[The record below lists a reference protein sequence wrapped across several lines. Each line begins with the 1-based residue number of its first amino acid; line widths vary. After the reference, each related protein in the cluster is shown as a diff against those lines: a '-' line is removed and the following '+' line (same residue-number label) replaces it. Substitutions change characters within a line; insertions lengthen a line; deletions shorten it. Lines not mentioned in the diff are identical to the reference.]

1 MRKSAFKKYYCPQ
14 ICPKV
19 LIKVWQLFTFQKM
32 RYEYPMKRRYLEID
46 VFGAEP
52 SRGNALGV
60 ILDSEELT
68 TDEMQEFAAWT
79 NFSETTFLL
88 PPTEEGADFKVR
100 IFTPTRELPF
110 AGHPTLGSCFAWLQG
125 GNKPSDPNIVV
136 QECAAGLIEIRKDG
150 ESLSFK
156 SPELIKYGP
165 IETALISE
173 IAEVLNIDQ
182 AKIIDGHWL
191 DNGPGWVGVL
201 LSSVDEVLAIS
212 PKSKSSLN
220 IGVFGFYEQNSGPAY
235 ETRAFFSE
243 NGVLVEDPVTGSLN
257 AAAAQWFIQSDRCSA
272 PYSVSQGLA
281 INHKGEVKVTQDHDG
296 SIWIG
301 GNTHLTSFAEVEI

>member
-1 MRKSAFKKYYCPQ
+1 
-14 ICPKV
+14 
-19 LIKVWQLFTFQKM
+19 
-32 RYEYPMKRRYLEID
+32 MKRRYLEID

-60 ILDSEELT
+60 VLDSEGLSPEA
-68 TDEMQEFAAWT
+68 MQEFATWT
-79 NFSETTFLL
+79 NFSETTFLF
-88 PPTEEGADFKVR
+88 PPKAMAADYKVR

-110 AGHPTLGSCFAWLQG
+110 AGHPTLGSCFAWLHA
-125 GNKPSDPNIVV
+125 GNKPIDPNMVV

-150 ESLSFK
+150 KSLSFK
-156 SPELIKYGP
+156 SPALIKFGA
-165 IETALISE
+165 IEAGLISE

-182 AKIIDGHWL
+182 VKIIDSHWL

-201 LSSVDEVLAIS
+201 LASVEEVLAIS

-220 IGVFGFYEQNSGPAY
+220 IGVFGFYERNSGPAY

-272 PYSVSQGLA
+272 PYSVSQGQA
-281 INHKGEVKVTQDHDG
+281 INHKGEVKITQDDVG

-301 GNTHLTSFAEVEI
+301 GNTHLTRFAEVEI